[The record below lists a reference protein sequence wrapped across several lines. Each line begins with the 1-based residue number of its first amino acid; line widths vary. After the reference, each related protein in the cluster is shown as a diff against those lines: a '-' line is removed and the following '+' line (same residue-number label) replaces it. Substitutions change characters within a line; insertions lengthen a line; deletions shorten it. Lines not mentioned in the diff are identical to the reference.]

1 MSACSDVCIRVRAC
15 LRPILRVRDLSIE
28 ADDDCDKSK
37 CALLSGRFCQLLCA
51 RIIQR
56 QAAHGKADA
65 QMERLQT
72 SQDDSIGRR
81 EGGISCDLYGMN
93 NMQREG
99 AKGRGEEMRLFV

>member
-15 LRPILRVRDLSIE
+15 LRPILRVRNLSIE
-28 ADDDCDKSK
+28 ADDDCDKSN
-37 CALLSGRFCQLLCA
+37 CALLSRRFCQLLCA

-65 QMERLQT
+65 HMERLQT
-72 SQDDSIGRR
+72 SQDDFMGRP
-81 EGGISCDLYGMN
+81 EGGISCNFYGMN

-99 AKGRGEEMRLFV
+99 AKGREEEMRLFV